1 MMRSADRTATL
12 VAIGGSIAAHALFLP
27 VLARG
32 LESPGA
38 WRAPAAD
45 ASHIPT
51 PPEEP
56 PDIHLGL
63 SESQTSTLTWI
74 GYREYEQHLA
84 VFAEQEQ
91 AAMQMDPI
99 NIPTAESEPTPSPST
114 PLLAEL
120 LQDLSDLGTQLL
132 AAAQSTPMPAPPQPP
147 QPPAPPATAG
157 TPVESKTADPAD
169 RDADPT
175 STIEVPP
182 ENWKTGKPVAGEGI
196 QLRPRRPS
204 FTAHQAVTSAP
215 GSMLATLVIDR
226 TGRPIIVDITEGTGS
241 GSIDRTLKS
250 SLYSWRAS
258 GERIDAMGEGE
269 MIRIP
274 IEITFGR

>member
-1 MMRSADRTATL
+1 MMRSTDRTATL
-12 VAIGGSIAAHALFLP
+12 VAIGGSIAAHALLLP
-27 VLARG
+27 VLAQG

-51 PPEEP
+51 PPEEQ
-56 PDIHLGL
+56 PDIRLGL

-84 VFAEQEQ
+84 VYAEQEQ
-91 AAMQMDPI
+91 AAMQVDPLS
-99 NIPTAESEPTPSPST
+99 IPTPVSEPTAST
-114 PLLAEL
+114 VTPVLAEL

-132 AAAQSTPMPAPPQPP
+132 AAAQSTPIPEPP
-147 QPPAPPATAG
+147 QPPAPAAIAE
-157 TPVESKTADPAD
+157 TPVESKPADPAD

-196 QLRPRRPS
+196 QLRPKRPS

-215 GSMLATLVIDR
+215 GSMFATLFIDH
-226 TGRPIIVDITEGTGS
+226 TGRPIRVEIVEGTGS

-258 GERIDAMGEGE
+258 GERIDAMSEGE
-269 MIRIP
+269 TIRIP